1 MVSARSRLIARADSY
16 LPKAQPMRKL
26 EAPRIMIGG
35 TANEESAAARK
46 NLVKQDYDPLNFK
59 LNIVS
64 IEKEFVELIEILIKN
79 ES

>member
-1 MVSARSRLIARADSY
+1 
-16 LPKAQPMRKL
+16 MRKL